1 MVFSKHLSSNLEPSP
16 PIYNKRTSC
25 HLCFSNMGECKRER
39 ERERMVGGWKWKTTH
54 IDDGTVLTL
63 ERERENPKTRAFA
76 ESIKY
81 NNIISFA
88 GGNLDQSVHVSC
100 CQKEDKPPLFSHY
113 AAAFPIH
120 SWERFSICIRT
131 LVEVQPVQFSLL
143 GAVSLT
149 LNWGFNSIFLQKF
162 YRLAARAFSNSSWW
176 EVHGFSRTLNYFIA
190 QLMLLAR
197 IPVIF
202 LPSFNLINSTTFWF
216 EG

>member
-39 ERERMVGGWKWKTTH
+39 KRENGGGLKVKDYTH
-54 IDDGTVLTL
+54 RWWYSSNPR
-63 ERERENPKTRAFA
+63 ERERENPKTRAFT

-100 CQKEDKPPLFSHY
+100 IQKEDKPPLFSHY

-202 LPSFNLINSTTFWF
+202 LPSFNLINSTTLWF